1 MVFELHI
8 LDDEIIRT
16 AVVTYFVS
24 LNPLFCRGGGDL
36 YPNTPGP
43 THLLAGGGVAE
54 IEARRTLV
62 DNLECDLGD
71 VASKRYIVSSE
82 GLDVVRNQ
90 AAQWVLGVRNDASS
104 AIASMAKN
112 EVRSVSAVDD

>member
-1 MVFELHI
+1 M
-8 LDDEIIRT
+8 
-16 AVVTYFVS
+16 
-24 LNPLFCRGGGDL
+24 
-36 YPNTPGP
+36 
-43 THLLAGGGVAE
+43 
-54 IEARRTLV
+54 
-62 DNLECDLGD
+62 GD